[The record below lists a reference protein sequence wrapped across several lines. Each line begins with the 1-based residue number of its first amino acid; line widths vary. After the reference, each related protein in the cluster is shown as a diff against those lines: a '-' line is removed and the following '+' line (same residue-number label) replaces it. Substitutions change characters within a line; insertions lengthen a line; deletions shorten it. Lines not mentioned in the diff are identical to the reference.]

1 VFGAIYRF
9 RDYLRPYRWALGA
22 GVVFTLLDSVFAL
35 AQPWPLKVIVDN
47 VLRHKRLSIPGAQ
60 ALAGLGRQELLLAA
74 IVAYLLIGG
83 LSALFD
89 YLGTLLSDGTGER
102 LVADIRAA
110 VFARLQRLSLRFHS
124 SQRTG
129 DLVSR
134 VIADI
139 DRVDDMLIQAFSVL
153 VPNVAFLV
161 GMVVVMFLLDP
172 LLTLVSLAVSPF
184 LFASIF
190 HYTRRIRGSARL
202 ARKQEGRLAARTGE
216 VLGAIRVVQAFTG
229 EDFEEERFTAE
240 SSETLAASL
249 QTVRLQARFS
259 PLVDSLAAIG
269 IASVLYVGT
278 RQVLAGTLS
287 LGLLL
292 VFLNYV
298 GSMYKPMRQ
307 LSKLAVIS
315 SRGVASAERVSEV
328 LEAEIDV
335 RDLPG
340 AKKAPPFQGRIEFE
354 DVYLSY
360 DGRRALEGIQ
370 LTGESGQVI
379 ALVGPTGA
387 GKSSLVSL
395 IPRFVDPQ
403 RGRVLIDDR
412 DVKSMRL
419 RSLRSQIAIVLQEPV
434 LFQGTLYDNVAY
446 ANPKASGAEVRR
458 AAKAA
463 LVDEIVR
470 GLPDGFATVI
480 GERGATLSGG
490 ERQRI
495 SIARALLRKAPI
507 LILDEPTSGLDP
519 ASEMLLL
526 RALRELTADRTTFVI
541 AHRMSTVSGA
551 DLVVVLD
558 QGKVLETGTHD
569 ELLRAHGGLYRSFL
583 ELQMQGFEQRD
594 SAVRGRAS
602 RRQPAQSTGRG
613 V

>member
-1 VFGAIYRF
+1 MFGSIYRF
-9 RDYLRPYRWALGA
+9 REYLRPYRWALGA

-35 AQPWPLKVIVDN
+35 AQPWPLKVIVDS
-47 VLRHKRLSIPGAQ
+47 VLRHKPLSLPGTQ
-60 ALAGLGRQELLLAA
+60 ALAGLSRQNLLVAA

-102 LVADIRAA
+102 LVADIRGA

-124 SQRTG
+124 TQRTG

-153 VPNVAFLV
+153 VPNVTFLV

-172 LLTLVSLAVSPF
+172 LLTVVSLAVSPF
-184 LFASIF
+184 LFGSIF

-229 EDFEEERFTAE
+229 EDFEEKRFSAE

-259 PLVDSLAAIG
+259 PLVDTLAAIG

-278 RQVLAGTLS
+278 RQVLSGTLS

-328 LEAEIDV
+328 LEAEIHV

-340 AKKAPPFQGRIEFE
+340 ARKAPRFEGRIDFE
-354 DVYLSY
+354 AVDLSY
-360 DGRRALEGIQ
+360 EGHRALEHIQ
-370 LTGESGQVI
+370 LTAQAGQVI

-403 RGRVLIDDR
+403 RGRVLIDGR
-412 DVKSMRL
+412 DVKSLRL

-434 LFQGTLYDNVAY
+434 LFQGTLYDNIAY
-446 ANPKASGAEVRR
+446 ANPEASAAEVRR

-470 GLPDGFATVI
+470 RLPDGYATAI

-495 SIARALLRKAPI
+495 SIARALLRTAPI

-526 RALRELTADRTTFVI
+526 GALRELTAGRTTLVI

-551 DLVVVLD
+551 DTVVVLD
-558 QGKVLETGTHD
+558 QGRIVETGTHE
-569 ELLRAHGGLYRSFL
+569 ELLRADGGLYRSFL
-583 ELQMQGFEQRD
+583 ELQLEGSAQWGLAASGRGPRQRG
-594 SAVRGRAS
+594 AR
-602 RRQPAQSTGRG
+602 STGAR